1 MAEQNSE
8 QQNGSAPDAESDA
21 PVTLSS
27 QERESASA
35 VEALLFASDAPV
47 PLSRIAR
54 ITELSQGMVKKAIDN
69 LNRKYEESAN
79 AFRIQ
84 QIAGGYQMMSK
95 PEYFDILK
103 ELKKSRK
110 ETSLSRPAMETLAII
125 AYRQPILRADVEA
138 IRGVASGEVIRNLI
152 EKKLVKITGR
162 APVIGRPMLYGTTKT
177 FLDMFGLGTLD
188 DLPRAEELRTPSTEP
203 DSTPTESETADTQQQ
218 ESASGEEP
226 HTESDP
232 E

>member
-1 MAEQNSE
+1 MAEHNSE
-8 QQNGSAPDAESDA
+8 QYNGSAPDPESDA
-21 PVTLSS
+21 PVTLSA

-79 AFRIQ
+79 TFRIQ

-110 ETSLSRPAMETLAII
+110 ETSLSRAALETLAII

-177 FLDMFGLGTLD
+177 FLDIFGLGTLD
-188 DLPRAEELRTPSTEP
+188 DLPRAEELRTPSTKP
-203 DSTPTESETADTQQQ
+203 SSAPADSETADTQQQ
-218 ESASGEEP
+218 ETESGEESQ
-226 HTESDP
+226 TDSDP